1 MRVISRFGGLLGLLW
16 LGLVPT
22 ITGWALDASSVYKEA
37 NAVYLQKDY
46 KRALTL
52 YRAAAQLSP
61 TWAYPLVGEANCL
74 LVLGRKQEALKPLKT
89 AMSLAPG
96 DLALASRVA
105 ALEASLAGVN
115 LTAGPPPLETAGP
128 PPLGTAGPPPL
139 ETAGLPPLEIAGPP
153 PLEIA
158 GPPHLEAAKPRSSSG
173 ATWYGS
179 ALRSAV
185 CPGWGQFHNGQNTK
199 GWLLGT
205 ATIGAFAGV
214 GITYYL
220 GTKAVDD
227 YRAATTPEAAVESY
241 NSAYGYYVSNQVFY
255 VIFGFAYV
263 YQILDAALNAGAPT
277 NVGALPGEIQL
288 ALTPNQVF
296 MSKEWK
302 W

>member
-46 KRALTL
+46 NRALTL

-74 LVLGRKQEALKPLKT
+74 LALGRKQEALKPLKT

-115 LTAGPPPLETAGP
+115 LNAGPPPLETAGP
-128 PPLGTAGPPPL
+128 PR
-139 ETAGLPPLEIAGPP
+139 
-153 PLEIA
+153 
-158 GPPHLEAAKPRSSSG
+158 LEAAKPRSSSG

-263 YQILDAALNAGAPT
+263 YQILDASLNAGAPT